1 MAKYRRVFKD
11 GYSYFLTVVT
21 ENREPILID
30 NIEILRKS
38 FALSIKK
45 YCYKLDAV
53 VIMPEHFHM
62 IITPKSAKDYPKIV
76 SHIKRA
82 FTYGLDSSIKDR
94 AKESLSAS
102 KEKRK
107 YSGIWQRRFFEHT
120 IRNKEDFKLRFDYI
134 HFNPV
139 KHGLVKKV
147 SDWEYSS
154 FHKYVKMGWYHHDW
168 GDFDESIDFE

>member
-38 FALSIKK
+38 FALSIKR
-45 YCYKLDAV
+45 YRYKLDAV

-82 FTYGLDSSIKDR
+82 FTYGLDSSIKYR
-94 AKESLSAS
+94 AKESLSIS

-107 YSGIWQRRFFEHT
+107 YSGIWQKRFFEHT

-154 FHKYVKMGWYHHDW
+154 FHKYVKIGWYHQDW

>member
-1 MAKYRRVFKD
+1 MAKYSRVFKD

-45 YCYKLDAV
+45 YRYKLDAV

-62 IITPKSAKDYPKIV
+62 IITPKSAEDYPKIV

-107 YSGIWQRRFFEHT
+107 YSGVWQKRFFEHT

-154 FHKYVKMGWYHHDW
+154 FHKYVKIGWYHQDW

>member
-38 FALSIKK
+38 FALSIKR
-45 YCYKLDAV
+45 YRYKLDAV

-94 AKESLSAS
+94 AKESLSIS

-107 YSGIWQRRFFEHT
+107 YSGIWQKRFFEHT

-147 SDWEYSS
+147 RDWEYSS

>member
-1 MAKYRRVFKD
+1 MAKYRRIFKD

-30 NIEILRKS
+30 NIDILREG
-38 FALSIKK
+38 FALSIKR
-45 YCYKLDAV
+45 YRYKLDAV

-94 AKESLSAS
+94 AKESLSIS
-102 KEKRK
+102 KDKRK

-147 SDWEYSS
+147 SDWEFSS

>member
-30 NIEILRKS
+30 NIYLLRKS

-62 IITPKSAKDYPKIV
+62 IITPKSATHYPKIV

-102 KEKRK
+102 KERRN
-107 YSGIWQRRFFEHT
+107 YSGVWQKRFFEHT

-147 SDWEYSS
+147 ADWEFSS
-154 FHKYVKMGWYHHDW
+154 FHKYVKMGWYHRDW
-168 GDFDESIDFE
+168 GDFDESVDFE